1 MTASSLES
9 AGLETGLR
17 YFKQNALNSS
27 TTWLLRKDGWV
38 NTAMRC
44 KASRWLRRLAEEA
57 EWEVCCWET
66 WRTNSLLKSPRR
78 STVVHPFK
86 AMLSLNEMIS
96 NEVCFGNEAL
106 LNANNTLK
114 MQHPVILKLNYLV
127 FIAMAGVTTMAGV
140 TLLISLSTRSRTR
153 SIFDYRS
160 QIAEFN
166 PSYVRYLTR
175 AAIFLVFISTRLYMR
190 LGRRIPSRS
199 SSGCRTTLKRLF
211 ATSHRATWGCRLL
224 FTATRLPFKASDWK
238 RLMTQCQTM
247 FKKRAF
253 MVHEYG

>member
-44 KASRWLRRLAEEA
+44 KASRWLRRLAEDA

-96 NEVCFGNEAL
+96 NEVCCGNEAL

-127 FIAMAGVTTMAGV
+127 FIAMAGVTTC
-140 TLLISLSTRSRTR
+140 
-153 SIFDYRS
+153 FWFHC
-160 QIAEFN
+160 Q
-166 PSYVRYLTR
+166 
-175 AAIFLVFISTRLYMR
+175 
-190 LGRRIPSRS
+190 LGRELGQSLIIAVKSPSSIQVMFGIWRALQS
-199 SSGCRTTLKRLF
+199 FLF
-211 ATSHRATWGCRLL
+211 L
-224 FTATRLPFKASDWK
+224 FQPDYTCD
-238 RLMTQCQTM
+238 
-247 FKKRAF
+247 
-253 MVHEYG
+253 